1 MSLHGLIDKHPRHA
15 YAANRFEERTMKMK
29 KILIVDDE
37 PAFTRMM
44 KLVLEKTGR
53 YEVTYENNA
62 HQALST
68 ARSFLPD
75 LILLDVVMPEM
86 DGGDV
91 AGQLQADP
99 LLRDVPIIFLTALVG
114 EKESAKGPVTRAG
127 FRFLGKLV
135 SDDELL
141 ECIETNLKQ

>member
-1 MSLHGLIDKHPRHA
+1 
-15 YAANRFEERTMKMK
+15 MKMK

>member
-1 MSLHGLIDKHPRHA
+1 LIDKHPRHA